1 MKLYIDGNLNDSVLS
16 AGSMYDILYGGSIK
30 SFIPEGKVI
39 KNIAIN
45 GTQYDDLMLDADKSK
60 AFKLGDAD
68 EIKITTMS
76 QLELINGSLNAAITF
91 LKEFKT
97 GIVKTT
103 DEIRWGN
110 SVTGFKDF
118 SAYLSGLTMFIQI
131 MEKISQFLKVDYNNL
146 VYDGKSVQTYFN
158 DLEKILSSVLSTQVE
173 QDYVLLADIVEFE
186 LKPNIDI
193 WENVL
198 KDMKN
203 KINGDSNSEGK

>member
-1 MKLYIDGNLNDSVLS
+1 MKLYIDGNLTDSVLS

-39 KNIAIN
+39 KSIAIN

-68 EIKITTMS
+68 EIKITTMN
-76 QLELINGSLNAAITF
+76 QLELLNGSLNAAITF
-91 LKEFKT
+91 LNEFKA

-110 SVTGFKDF
+110 SNTGFKNF

-131 MEKISQFLKVDYNNL
+131 MEKISQFLKIDYNNL

-193 WENVL
+193 WENIL
-198 KDMKN
+198 KDMKT
-203 KINGDSNSEGK
+203 KINGASNSEGK

>member
-39 KNIAIN
+39 KSIAIN

-60 AFKLGDAD
+60 AFNLRDFD

-91 LKEFKT
+91 LNEFKA

-110 SVTGFKDF
+110 SNAGFKNF

-131 MEKISQFLKVDYNNL
+131 MEKISQFLKIDYNNL
-146 VYDGKSVQTYFN
+146 VYDGKSVQSYFN
-158 DLEKILSSVLSTQVE
+158 DLEKILASVLSTQVK

-193 WENVL
+193 WSNIL
-198 KDMKN
+198 KDMKT
-203 KINGDSNSEGK
+203 KINGVSNAEGK

>member
-1 MKLYIDGNLNDSVLS
+1 MKLYIDGNLNDSVS
-16 AGSMYDILYGGSIK
+16 NAGSMHDILFGGSVK

-39 KNIAIN
+39 KSIVIN
-45 GTQYDDLMLDADKSK
+45 GTQYDDLMMNADKSK
-60 AFKLGDAD
+60 AFKLGNTD

-76 QLELINGSLNAAITF
+76 QLELVNGSLSAAITF
-91 LKEFKT
+91 LNEFKA

-110 SVTGFKDF
+110 SVGGFKDF

-131 MEKISQFLKVDYNNL
+131 MEKISQFLKIDYNNL

-186 LKPNIDI
+186 LKPNIEMF
-193 WENVL
+193 ENIL
-198 KDMKN
+198 KDMSV
-203 KINGDSNSEGK
+203 KINNNQVPVIK

>member
-1 MKLYIDGNLNDSVLS
+1 MKLYIDGHLNDSVFS

-39 KNIAIN
+39 KSIAIN

-60 AFKLGDAD
+60 AFNLGDSD

-91 LKEFKT
+91 LNEFKA

-110 SVTGFKDF
+110 SNAGFKNF
-118 SAYLSGLTMFIQI
+118 SEYLSGLTMFIQI
-131 MEKISQFLKVDYNNL
+131 MEKIYQFLKIDYNNL
-146 VYDGKSVQTYFN
+146 VYDGKSVQSYFN

-186 LKPNIDI
+186 LKPNIEMF
-193 WENVL
+193 ENIL
-198 KDMKN
+198 KDMSL
-203 KINGDSNSEGK
+203 KINNNQTPIN